1 MNRMYLQA
9 LRSAVFGTLALAAL
23 IFLPAGTLHYWQG
36 WAYACVFIV
45 TSAAFTI
52 YLAMYDP
59 ELLRRRMQAG
69 PSHENEPAQK
79 VIMTFAM
86 LGFLLL
92 IILPALDYRL
102 GWSAVPWYISVAGN
116 MLVALGF
123 FLFYLVVRVNSF
135 AASNIRVEQ
144 DQKVASTGPY
154 AIVRHPMYSGALVL
168 LIGTPL
174 ALGSWW
180 ALLVLP
186 IFLPILIFR
195 ILNEEKV
202 LARDLPGYAAY
213 QQEVHYRLIPF
224 LW

>member
-1 MNRMYLQA
+1 MHLKV
-9 LRSAVFGTLALAAL
+9 LRSAVVGTLALAAL

-36 WAYACVFIV
+36 WTYASLFIV

-52 YLAMYDP
+52 YLAVYDP

-69 PSHENEPAQK
+69 PSYENEPAQK
-79 VIMTFAM
+79 IIMMFAM

-92 IILPALDYRL
+92 IILPALDYRF
-102 GWSAVPWYISVAGN
+102 GWSPVPWFISVMGD

-123 FLFYLVVRVNSF
+123 FFFYLVVRVNSF

-144 DQKVASTGPY
+144 GQKVVSTGPY
-154 AIVRHPMYSGALVL
+154 AFVRHPMYSGALVL

-180 ALLVLP
+180 ALLVPP

-202 LARDLPGYAAY
+202 LARDLSGYTEY
-213 QQEVHYRLIPF
+213 QQDVPYRLIPF